1 MRILGLNHDMFISSA
16 ALIEDGRVVAAA
28 AEERFNR
35 AKRSRAFPEQAI
47 RYCLAEA
54 GIGIDEVDAFAAS
67 WNPAA
72 YFRKF
77 NPLFSNQRRH
87 MAEHLYSVPDHLLR
101 LFPSGE
107 HGADW
112 IEQRLPVMGAER
124 RIIFVSHHRAHIGN
138 AYHLSPFEDA
148 AIITADSQGEYEATT
163 FSVGRGGRTELLRA
177 IDYPQSIGAYYSTF
191 TEYLGFQPNS
201 DEWKVMAL
209 GAYEEGENPFDAILR
224 DEVVTLLPDGGYEFD
239 LSFFQG
245 YMPEKPNLFSDRLLR
260 AFGPPRLRDEPL
272 EPRHYQIAAAVQR
285 RSEDIAFH
293 MMRKLHE
300 QTGLDRLCLA
310 GGFFMNSL
318 LNGKIL
324 RETPFEQV
332 FISSCPDDSGNAIG
346 AALYV
351 QNDVLGHLAREPM
364 RHNYWGP
371 EHDDDEIAATIERYG
386 LVAERHD
393 DIAAVCAA
401 QLAEGKLVGWFQGR
415 MEFGQRALGNRSI
428 LADPRR
434 AATRDQV
441 NLAVKYRESFRP
453 FAPAILA
460 EQANDWFDLPE
471 GAAAP
476 YMEQVHMVRE
486 DRREAIAAVVHAD
499 GSGRLQTVEAATNP
513 RFHALISAFAA
524 LTGVPV
530 VLNTSFNLN
539 GEPVVCTPTDAIRTF
554 HSCGLDVL
562 ALGSY
567 LIRKGR

>member
-1 MRILGLNHDMFISSA
+1 MRILGLNHDMFIASA
-16 ALIEDGRVVAAA
+16 ALIEDGRVIAAG
-28 AEERFNR
+28 AEERFTR
-35 AKRSRAFPEQAI
+35 RKRTREFPEQAI
-47 RYCLAEA
+47 HYCLREA
-54 GIGIDEVDAFAAS
+54 GIGIEDIDAFAAS

-77 NPLFSNQRRH
+77 NPLFSNKRRH
-87 MAEHLYSVPDHLLR
+87 MAEHLYAVPDHLLKM
-101 LFPSGE
+101 FPEGD
-107 HGADW
+107 HGADF
-112 IEQRLPVMGAER
+112 IEQRIPVMGKER
-124 RIIFVSHHRAHIGN
+124 RVFFVSHHRAHVGN
-138 AYHLSPFEDA
+138 AYHLSPFEEA

-163 FSVGRGGRTELLRA
+163 FSIGRAGKTELLRA
-177 IDYPQSIGAYYSTF
+177 IDFPQSIGAFYSTF
-191 TEYLGFQPNS
+191 TEFLGFRPNS

-209 GAYEEGENPFDAILR
+209 GAYAEGDNPFDAIMR
-224 DEVVTLLPDGGYEFD
+224 DEVVRLLADGGYEFD

-245 YMPEKPNLFSDRLLR
+245 YMPEKPALYTERLVQ
-260 AFGPPRLRDEPL
+260 AFGAPRREDEPL

-285 RSEDIAFH
+285 RSEDLAFH
-293 MMRKLHE
+293 MMRKLQE
-300 QTGLDRLCLA
+300 QTGAKNLCVS

-324 RETPFEQV
+324 KETPFEQV

-346 AALYV
+346 AALYL
-351 QNDVLGHLAREPM
+351 QNDILGHVERAPM
-364 RHNYWGP
+364 THNYWGP
-371 EHDDDEIAATIERYG
+371 AFSDEEIRTTIERYG
-386 LVAERHD
+386 LVAEKHD

-428 LADPRR
+428 LADPRS
-434 AATRDQV
+434 ASTRDQV

-453 FAPAILA
+453 FAPAVLA
-460 EQANDWFDLPE
+460 DRARDWFELPE
-471 GAAAP
+471 GASAP

-486 DRREAIAAVVHAD
+486 DRREQIAAVVHAD
-499 GSGRLQTVEAATNP
+499 GSGRLQTVEQATNP
-513 RFHALISAFAA
+513 RYHALISRFAE

-554 HSCGLDVL
+554 HSCGLDLL

-567 LIRKGR
+567 LVRKGR